1 MINSRVTSIQ
11 KRGGGGPTFASNTQH
26 TPVFNTVHIIAAV
39 IGIVGAI
46 AVFITIIVFC
56 RRKRNKK
63 SSIQKIKSDIEANMI
78 QTQRSHHNTSYSFTT
93 TTTTTAAATGAATG
107 MTDNRFGQF
116 ANDFNNSVEPPKPA
130 IFHVEEVSPMMQQY
144 QLQLKLLQQQQQERK
159 QSANSLQVP
168 THNRAS
174 SSSSSASSS
183 HTLLP
188 PPPYHP

>member
-1 MINSRVTSIQ
+1 MINSGVTSIQ

-46 AVFITIIVFC
+46 AVFITVIFFC
-56 RRKRNKK
+56 RRKRNKNN
-63 SSIQKIKSDIEANMI
+63 SIQKVKSDIEANMI
-78 QTQRSHHNTSYSFTT
+78 QTQRSHQTT
-93 TTTTTAAATGAATG
+93 TTTTTITT
-107 MTDNRFGQF
+107 TELTQDRFGQF
-116 ANDFNNSVEPPKPA
+116 ANDFNNNVEPPKPA
-130 IFHVEEVSPMMQQY
+130 IVHVEDVSPMMQQY
-144 QLQLKLLQQQQQERK
+144 QLQLKLLQQQQEERG
-159 QSANSLQVP
+159 ANNLQVP

-183 HTLLP
+183 NTLLP

>member
-1 MINSRVTSIQ
+1 MINSGVTSIQ

-46 AVFITIIVFC
+46 AVFITIILFC
-56 RRKRNKK
+56 RRKRNKSNN
-63 SSIQKIKSDIEANMI
+63 SSIQKVKSDIEANMI
-78 QTQRSHHNTSYSFTT
+78 QTQRSHQTSHTT
-93 TTTTTAAATGAATG
+93 SSTTAAAE

-130 IFHVEEVSPMMQQY
+130 IVHVEDVSPMMQQY

-183 HTLLP
+183 NTLLP